1 MNIRQSIGGSSLK
14 TAKLAR
20 LFPRIISEGKALS
33 SAAAVAGLA
42 TVLTG
47 CSVESDILTD
57 ITDPGAEDL
66 VPIEL
71 RLSGSPDIS
80 ASTRADGDVVLGNIQ
95 FLGWEYTGTTFPTTE
110 WKWESKPDIS
120 GLADNNRDP
129 YESHTVSLTPKRY
142 YNANDGTKTGVIC
155 FWPPVSIGNGA
166 TGTVL
171 HADTKDKAISEGLI
185 IDSPGKWDIV
195 FSSHNSGSKT
205 SPILGEFALK
215 PITSQLVVKVKAKDG
230 DYSSLTDVTVDNIK
244 FSDISLPSKVSVFG
258 AIKSSVI
265 TEYEVY
271 AKSETGTGVAV
282 PETATLIGN
291 PVYMTPATAI
301 PKVKVKVSDRDE
313 QECEIQ
319 GISSID
325 IRTKYEITLEIGAN
339 GLVVK
344 SVEIKPWDSYSLKNI
359 SVNQQ

>member
-57 ITDPGAEDL
+57 VTDPGAEDL

-120 GLADNNRDP
+120 GLASNNRDP
-129 YESHTVSLTPKRY
+129 YKPHTVSLTPKQY
-142 YNANDGTKTGVIC
+142 YNANGATKTGVIG
-155 FWPPVSIGNGA
+155 FWPPVSIGTGA

-171 HADTKDKAISEGLI
+171 HADTKAKAISDGLI

-195 FSSHNSGSKT
+195 FSSQHSGSKT
-205 SPILGEFALK
+205 SPISGEMALNH
-215 PITSQLVVKVKAKDG
+215 ITSQLVVKVKAKDG
-230 DYSSLTDVTVDNIK
+230 DYSSMTDVTVDNIK
-244 FSDISLPSKVSVFG
+244 FSGISLPSKVSVFG
-258 AIKSSVI
+258 AIKSSVSS
-265 TEYEVY
+265 EYVVY
-271 AKSETGTGVAV
+271 AKSKTGVAV
-282 PETATLIGN
+282 PEEATLI
-291 PVYMTPATAI
+291 
-301 PKVKVKVSDRDE
+301 
-313 QECEIQ
+313 
-319 GISSID
+319 
-325 IRTKYEITLEIGAN
+325 
-339 GLVVK
+339 
-344 SVEIKPWDSYSLKNI
+344 
-359 SVNQQ
+359 

>member
-1 MNIRQSIGGSSLK
+1 ME
-14 TAKLAR
+14 TAKLIR
-20 LFPRIISEGKALS
+20 FIPKLMSEGMVLS
-33 SAAAVAGLA
+33 SMAALAGLA

-47 CSVESDILTD
+47 CSAEGDLLTD

-71 RLSGSPDIS
+71 RISGSPDV
-80 ASTRADGDVVLGNIQ
+80 ATSTRADGDVVLGNIQ

-120 GLADNNRDP
+120 GLADNNKDP
-129 YESHTVSLTPKRY
+129 YESHTVSLTPKQY
-142 YNANDGTKTGVIC
+142 YNANDGTKTGVIG
-155 FWPPVSIGNGA
+155 FWPPISITTGA

-171 HADTKDKAISEGLI
+171 HADSKANAISDGLI

-195 FSSHNSGSKT
+195 FSSQHSGSKT
-205 SPILGEFALK
+205 SPISGEVALNH
-215 PITSQLVVKVKAKDG
+215 ITSQLVVKVKAKDG
-230 DYSSLTDVTVDNIK
+230 DYSSMTDVTVDNIK
-244 FSDISLPSKVSVFG
+244 FSGISLPSKVSVFG
-258 AIKSSVI
+258 AIKSSVS

-282 PETATLIGN
+282 PETATLIGS
-291 PVYMTPATAI
+291 PVYMTPGAAV

-319 GISSID
+319 GV
-325 IRTKYEITLEIGAN
+325 TTFEKGKKYEVLLEISPAN
-339 GLVVK
+339 LTLTIE
-344 SVEIKPWDSYSLKNI
+344 SVT
-359 SVNQQ
+359 VNNWTVITNQV

>member
-1 MNIRQSIGGSSLK
+1 ME
-14 TAKLAR
+14 TAKLIR
-20 LFPRIISEGKALS
+20 FIPKLMSEGMVLS
-33 SAAAVAGLA
+33 SIAALAGLA

-47 CSVESDILTD
+47 CSAEGDLLTD
-57 ITDPGAEDL
+57 ITDPGVEDL

-71 RLSGSPDIS
+71 RISGSPDIS

-95 FLGWEYTGTTFPTTE
+95 FLGWEYTGTDFPTTAWE
-110 WKWESKPDIS
+110 WESKPDIS

-129 YESHTVSLTPKRY
+129 YEQHTVSLTPKRY
-142 YNANDGTKTGVIC
+142 YNANEDTKTGVIC
-155 FWPPVSIGNGA
+155 FWPPFSLTTGA

-171 HADTKDKAISEGLI
+171 HADSPDNAISDGLI

-195 FSSHNSGSKT
+195 FSSQNSGSKT

-230 DYSSLTDVTVDNIK
+230 EYSSMTDVTVDNIK
-244 FSDISLPSKVSVFG
+244 FSGISLPSKVSVFG
-258 AIKSSVI
+258 DIKSSVI

-319 GISSID
+319 GIASID
-325 IRTKYEITLEIGAN
+325 KGTKYEITLEIGAS

-344 SVEIKPWDSYSLKNI
+344 SVEIKPWKEEELPEI
-359 SVNQQ
+359 SAEEF